1 MRSLKKNSKVMM
13 NEIEEQRHMR
23 LKDKRQRDLQRGKK
37 VKYKKCGYKT
47 HYNGNQDESKIKV
60 KNKEICG

>member
-1 MRSLKKNSKVMM
+1 MM

-37 VKYKKCGYKT
+37 VKYKKYGYKT
-47 HYNGNQDESKIKV
+47 HYNGNQEESKIKV